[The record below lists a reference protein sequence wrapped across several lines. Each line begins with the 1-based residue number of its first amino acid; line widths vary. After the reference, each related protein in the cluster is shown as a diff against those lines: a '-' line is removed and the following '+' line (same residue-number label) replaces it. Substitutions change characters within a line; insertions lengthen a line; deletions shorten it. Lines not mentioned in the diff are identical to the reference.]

1 MKTVLRKNNIDLT
14 STPDLPGEVL
24 DFAVSPLRGL
34 KKEPQYLDIKQM
46 GEIVQRFRAR
56 MKLSIQG
63 FRRWKTSY
71 AREKDEIEKAYMAL
85 EGICLRRQLGDAWML
100 YVKANRDYHAMRR
113 GYLANLRQP
122 PHYSR
127 GAA

>member
-1 MKTVLRKNNIDLT
+1 MKTVLRKNNISLP
-14 STPDLPGEVL
+14 SAPDLPGEVL
-24 DFAVSPLRGL
+24 DFAASPLRDL
-34 KKEPQYLDIKQM
+34 KREPQYLDIKQM

-56 MKLSIQG
+56 MRLSIKG
-63 FRRWKTSY
+63 FRGWKARY

-100 YVKANRDYHAMRR
+100 YVKANKDYHAMRR
-113 GYLANLRQP
+113 GYLATLRQP
-122 PHYSR
+122 PHYGR